1 MVERSAANFPKLH
14 LGCGE
19 TYIEGYINI
28 DSRSDTRVD
37 IVADMNNLPFEAES
51 VDEIYA
57 CHSIEHIPM
66 NNIMMTI
73 KKLHKIL
80 SIGGKIY
87 ISVPDFEVL
96 ASIYLAG
103 KCELITIVRAIH
115 GGQEYEGNTHY
126 CSFDEKLLTSIL
138 TESGFKNIK
147 RYEPVQYLP
156 AGFED
161 TSTYRIC
168 GKEISLNICAE
179 KI

>member
-1 MVERSAANFPKLH
+1 MERGATNFPKLH

-51 VDEIYA
+51 VGEIYA

-87 ISVPDFEVL
+87 ISVPDFEVQQ
-96 ASIYLAG
+96 AY
-103 KCELITIVRAIH
+103 T
-115 GGQEYEGNTHY
+115 
-126 CSFDEKLLTSIL
+126 
-138 TESGFKNIK
+138 
-147 RYEPVQYLP
+147 
-156 AGFED
+156 
-161 TSTYRIC
+161 
-168 GKEISLNICAE
+168 
-179 KI
+179 